1 MKQEMRG
8 FTIIEL
14 MVVVALVG
22 IIASFAVPSFQTMI
36 ANSRLASASNDLVG
50 VVNFA
55 RAEAVKRGRSVFV
68 SPTSGTDW
76 ADGVSVWMDT
86 GSMDGVMQASEEL
99 RRTNAMP
106 GDVSIS
112 PSASIMQF
120 TGSGMLP
127 NGASAI
133 SIDLCDGR
141 AGETGTRIS
150 VTLGG
155 RIRAE
160 NLLCS

>member
-99 RRTNAMP
+99 RRTNSMP
-106 GDVSIS
+106 GDVSITS
-112 PSASIMQF
+112 SASSIQF

-127 NGASAI
+127 NGSSATTV
-133 SIDLCDGR
+133 DLCDGR
-141 AGETGTRIS
+141 SGETGTQIS

-155 RIRAE
+155 RIRAD
-160 NLLCS
+160 NLPCS